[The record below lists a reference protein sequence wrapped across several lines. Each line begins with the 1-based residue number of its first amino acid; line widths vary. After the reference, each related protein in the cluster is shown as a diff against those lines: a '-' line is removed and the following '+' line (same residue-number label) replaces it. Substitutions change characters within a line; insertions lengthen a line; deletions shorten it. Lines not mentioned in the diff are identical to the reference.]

1 MEERA
6 ETLDDYRPNVAAV
19 ILSARYPEVCEF
31 FIAQR
36 NDVKNSRNVWQ
47 FPQGGIDEGET
58 PISALYREL
67 EEEIGTNAIEI
78 IAEYPNWLTYNFP
91 VGVIKKKMYPF
102 KGQRQ
107 KYFLVK
113 LKDNANINLNTEVP
127 EFVKYKFVHYDKLFK
142 NTVYFKRVIYKKVLH
157 YFKKEGYI

>member
-1 MEERA
+1 MFMQIN
-6 ETLDDYRPNVAAV
+6 DYRPNVAAI
-19 ILSARYPEVCEF
+19 ILSAKYPEICEF

-36 NDVKNSRNVWQ
+36 NDIKHTKNTWQ
-47 FPQGGIDEGET
+47 FPQGGIDNGES

-67 EEEIGTNAIEI
+67 EEEIGTNEIEV
-78 IAEYPNWLTYNFP
+78 IAEYPKWLKYNFP
-91 VGVIKKKMYPF
+91 AGMAAKKMYPF
-102 KGQRQ
+102 KGQTQ

-113 LKDNANINLNTEVP
+113 LKNDANINLNTEVP
-127 EFVKYKFVHYDKLFK
+127 EFVKYKFVNYDKIFK